1 MGTLFAV
8 VAWGLVLASLPG
20 TIELFALTVGWL
32 FPRREIQGPR
42 EGRVERL
49 TVVVPA
55 HNETAGIERTL
66 SGLASCHSIQGQVEV
81 LVVADNCDDD
91 TAALA
96 RAFAD
101 RLDRTNF
108 AVRVLERSNSVQRG
122 KGYALNYAF
131 SECLA
136 KEPNKRP
143 DAFLVIDADTRVS
156 QNLFTETAAAFEA
169 GAHGVQVPY
178 HSGDPEASTRA
189 RLQHV
194 ALLAFNHL
202 RPKSREHLG
211 LSVGILGNGFG
222 LSAEL
227 LTGIPY
233 GAASIVEDLEYHL
246 NLVRAGERVRFV
258 ERAMVAADAPPGD
271 QGAKTQ
277 RARWEGGRF
286 RMIAEHAPK
295 LAREVLR
302 GRLRLLEP
310 LFELLLLPL
319 AFHVLLLGLLLV
331 LPNSAGRTYALASL
345 GLVFVHVLAAI
356 RTGGGSLA
364 DLKALAAAP
373 FYVLWKILLLPKVF
387 ATARR
392 SADWSRT
399 ERS

>member
-1 MGTLFAV
+1 MGILLSIL
-8 VAWGLVLASLPG
+8 AWILLAATLPG
-20 TIELFALTVGWL
+20 TIELFGLTVGWL
-32 FPRREIQGPR
+32 FPRRAIHGPR
-42 EGRVERL
+42 AGRVQRL
-49 TVVVPA
+49 TAVVPA
-55 HNETAGIERTL
+55 HNENAGIERTL
-66 SGLASCHSIQGQVEV
+66 AGLASCHSIDGNIEV

-91 TAALA
+91 TADIA
-96 RAFAD
+96 RSFAGTIS
-101 RLDRTNF
+101 RERFQIEVFERTDEN
-108 AVRVLERSNSVQRG
+108 NRG
-122 KGYALNYAF
+122 KGYALDHAF
-131 SECLA
+131 TTCLA
-136 KEPNKRP
+136 READARP
-143 DAFLVIDADTRVS
+143 DAFLVIDADTRVT
-156 QNLFTETAAAFEA
+156 QNLFTAAAGAFEA
-169 GAHGVQVPY
+169 GASGIQVPY

-211 LSVGILGNGFG
+211 FSVGILGNGFG

-227 LTGIPY
+227 LERIPY

-246 NLVRAGERVRFV
+246 NLVRQGERVRFV
-258 ERAMVAADAPPGD
+258 EEAVVAADAPPGD
-271 QGAKTQ
+271 QGARTQ

-286 RMIAEHAPK
+286 RMIVEHAPK
-295 LAREVLR
+295 LAGEVLR

-310 LFELLLLPL
+310 LLELLLLPL
-319 AFHVLLLGLLLV
+319 AFHVLLLVALV
-331 LPNSAGRTYALASL
+331 ALPTWTAKNYALFAL

-356 RTGGGSLA
+356 RAGGGSLA

-373 FYVLWKILLLPKVF
+373 FYVGWKLLLLPKVF